1 MHFVK
6 AKGIFT
12 SDYGINLYRG
22 CTHGC
27 IYCDSR
33 SKIYQMNHKFEDIEV
48 KENSLELLKKELIKN
63 KPSMIS
69 TGAMTDPYIPLEKRL
84 KYVRNSLKLIYR
96 YGYGFVCLT
105 KSDLVL
111 RDLDLLK
118 KINEKTKAVVQIT
131 LTTADDE
138 LCKIIEPNV
147 CPTSRRVEVLE
158 KLNENNIPTT
168 VWLCPILPHIND
180 TEENINTILDYCIET
195 NVKAVLNLDM
205 GLSLREGNLEYFYE
219 KLDEK
224 FPGLKEKYIEEFGD
238 KNFIHSKDNRKL
250 KKILKNKCEKNGML
264 YTPDDIFAYLRK
276 FPQKS
281 VQSKLDFK

>member
-12 SDYGINLYRG
+12 SDYGINIYRG

-33 SKIYQMNHKFEDIEV
+33 SEVYQMNHKFEDIEV
-48 KENSLELLKKELIKN
+48 KVNAPELLKRELVRR
-63 KPSMIS
+63 KPFMVG

-84 KYVRNSLKLIYR
+84 KNVRKCLELIYR
-96 YGYGFVCLT
+96 YGFGFACLT

-111 RDLDLLK
+111 RDIDLLK

-131 LTTADDE
+131 ITTADDE
-138 LCKIIEPNV
+138 LSRIIEPHV
-147 CPTSRRVEVLE
+147 CPTSRRIEVLE
-158 KLNENNIPTT
+158 KLKENGIPTV

-180 TEENINTILDYCIET
+180 IEENINLILDTCIE
-195 NVKAVLNLDM
+195 NEVKGVLNLGM
-205 GLSLREGNLEYFYE
+205 GLSLREGNREYFYK

-224 FPGLKEKYIEEFGD
+224 FPGLKKRYIEEFGD
-238 KNFIHSKDNRKL
+238 SCFIHSSDNRRL
-250 KKILKNKCEKNGML
+250 RAILKRRCNEHGILHKQDE
-264 YTPDDIFAYLRK
+264 IFEYMHR
-276 FPQKS
+276 FPEKS
-281 VQSKLDFK
+281 VQTTLF